1 MSRRILGHLRTH
13 VIAYVALFFALTGGT
28 AFALTGSNT
37 VFSDD
42 ITNGEVKTADIG
54 GGEVR
59 SPDILDSGVKA
70 TDIADGHVRSPE
82 IADNAVGSSEIAPAA
97 VDTSKIADNAVA
109 SSKIQANA
117 VDSSKIADNAVGSS
131 KIADLAVTTG
141 KLGGAS
147 VTAPKLANTQDGL
160 TTVNLAANSTTNVT
174 ATCPAGGQALSG
186 GYFTPASGVVQ
197 VTRTR
202 RDSDNTWVF
211 TFRNTAATVQGVDAR
226 VTCLVG

>member
-59 SPDILDSGVKA
+59 SPDLLDSGVKA

-82 IADNAVGSSEIAPAA
+82 IADGAVGTSELGANA
-97 VDTSKIADNAVA
+97 VDTSRIADNAV
-109 SSKIQANA
+109 
-117 VDSSKIADNAVGSS
+117 DTPKIADNAVGSA
-131 KIADLAVTTG
+131 KIAGLAVTTG
-141 KLGGAS
+141 KLGGDS
-147 VTAPKLANTQDGL
+147 VTAPKLAGTTDGL
-160 TTVNLAANSTTNVT
+160 TTQSIPASSFVDVT
-174 ATCPAGGQALSG
+174 ATCPAGGQAISG
-186 GYFTPASGVVQ
+186 GYFTPTSGLVQ
-197 VTRTR
+197 VTRMR
-202 RDSDNTWVF
+202 RGSDNSWVF
-211 TFRNTAATVQGVDAR
+211 TFRNNDATARVVDAR

>member
-42 ITNGEVKTADIG
+42 IVNGEVKTADIG

-82 IADNAVGSSEIAPAA
+82 IADGAVGTSELGANA
-97 VDTSKIADNAVA
+97 VDTTKIADNAVDTP
-109 SSKIQANA
+109 KIAANA
-117 VDSSKIADNAVGSS
+117 VDSSKIADDAVGSS
-131 KIADLAVTTG
+131 EVAPNAVRGSELLNYHVHNGTAVNVNDPTG
-141 KLGGAS
+141 LDGDFQQVTATASCTAGEQLVGFYAEWTSAGDENATQEIIPDFGANS
-147 VTAPKLANTQDGL
+147 VTARGITDDGG
-160 TTVNLAANSTTNVT
+160 TE
-174 ATCPAGGQALSG
+174 
-186 GYFTPASGVVQ
+186 
-197 VTRTR
+197 
-202 RDSDNTWVF
+202 
-211 TFRNTAATVQGVDAR
+211 TFRAAAVCMFD
-226 VTCLVG
+226 